1 MCKAGERQMGNLRRF
16 VIFGAGQAGRVA
28 RRLLPPGC
36 EAVAYADN
44 NKEKWGSFYDGLP
57 VVKPDEIV
65 NIDPDE
71 VRIAVLNREAVLD
84 IRVQLASG
92 VGYNGHVSDLSAY
105 RDEYDAR
112 LATLR
117 LLAAELNADKVPGC
131 TAELGVYQ
139 GEFASEVNRLFPDR
153 PLHLFDTFAGFDERD
168 VKEEDERF
176 KYRPRMDFSDT
187 SVEAVKACLPFP
199 DRAVFHQGYFP
210 ETAPAEELEFV
221 FVSLDPDL
229 YLPTYNGLSYFYPRL
244 AKGGAIM
251 VHDCFSAQF
260 PGVGEAA
267 HKYCREHEIFLTPVC
282 DLHGSAILRKA

>member
-1 MCKAGERQMGNLRRF
+1 MKGLGKMRIF

-44 NKEKWGSFYDGLP
+44 NREKWGSFYDGLP
-57 VVKPDEIV
+57 VVDPNEII

-139 GEFASEVNRLFPDR
+139 GEFAAEVNRLFPDR
-153 PLHLFDTFAGFDERD
+153 PMHLFDTFAGFDERD

>member
-1 MCKAGERQMGNLRRF
+1 MNAERKF

-36 EAVAYADN
+36 EAAAYADN
-44 NKEKWGSFYDGLP
+44 NDKKWGSTYDGLP
-57 VVKPDEIV
+57 VINPNEII

-71 VRIAVLNREAVLD
+71 VRIAILNREAVLD

-92 VGYNGHVSDLSAY
+92 IGYNGHVSDLSAY

-117 LLAAELNADKVPGC
+117 LLAEELNAAGVLGC
-131 TAELGVYQ
+131 AAELGVYK
-139 GEFASEVNRLFPDR
+139 GEFAAEINRLFPER

-168 VKEEDERF
+168 VKEEDSRF
-176 KYRPRMDFSDT
+176 QSHSRMDFSDT
-187 SVEAVKACLPFP
+187 SVEAVKSRLPHKE
-199 DRAVFHQGYFP
+199 RAVFHQGYFP
-210 ETAPAEELEFV
+210 ATAPQEDFSFA

-229 YLPTYNGLSYFYPRL
+229 YLPTYNGLAYFYPRL

-251 VHDCFSAQF
+251 VHDCFSTQF

-267 HKYCREHEIFLTPVC
+267 RKYCREQGLFLTPVC

>member
-1 MCKAGERQMGNLRRF
+1 M
-16 VIFGAGQAGRVA
+16 
-28 RRLLPPGC
+28 
-36 EAVAYADN
+36 AYADN
-44 NKEKWGSFYDGLP
+44 SREKWGSVYDGLP

>member
-1 MCKAGERQMGNLRRF
+1 MKGLGKMRIF
-16 VIFGAGQAGRVA
+16 VIFGAGQAGRIA

-36 EAVAYADN
+36 KTVAYADN
-44 NKEKWGSFYDGLP
+44 NSEKWGSVYDGLP

-168 VKEEDERF
+168 VKEEGERF